1 VCGGGYLCVEEDTCV
16 WRRILVCGGGYLCV
30 EEDTC
35 ADQQVF
41 ASPSP
46 SWQPAPRARI
56 PWLFC
61 SLIGLFCPEP
71 LGESASLPRPPTE
84 VQVFYLFI
92 HVLSRATRRFS
103 FFNAP
108 SYTSLYVFFFLS
120 GATRRFSFFTAPS
133 FTGTH
138 VHMCMN
144 IHVCVCV
151 CVCVCIYVYMYIPL
165 L

>member
-1 VCGGGYLCVEEDTCV
+1 VEEDTCV

-108 SYTSLYVFFFLS
+108 SYTSLYVFFS